1 MNSKKLRRFFF
12 FFTVLY
18 LPKEAEMSEQ
28 EENISKS
35 IPDEAPDP
43 ASQEPKFQDLG
54 LSSKLGSGHTRMIG
68 KDGII
73 NVKKTGGGLDSIN
86 IFQELLAMNWVQF
99 FLIITS
105 AYIFTNM
112 IFAFAYMSAGVENL
126 SIPDDVENTFFN
138 RFAYCF
144 YFSAQT
150 FTTVGYGTISPVGN
164 LAHLI
169 ATFEAMLGLMG
180 FAVVT
185 GVLYGRFSRPTA
197 KISYSENAVIAPYK
211 EINALMFKMVN
222 KRKNQLMEMEVQ
234 IGMRGHVEED
244 GEVKQVFFILDL
256 ERDKVTLFPLTWTIV
271 HPITK
276 DSPLYRKS
284 ARELEAMSAEFL
296 VLVKGFDDTFSQT
309 VHSRTSYTFDEIL
322 WGKKFTKNFR
332 EDESGAFLV
341 EIDKIGDY
349 QDAELNDY

>member
-1 MNSKKLRRFFF
+1 
-12 FFTVLY
+12 
-18 LPKEAEMSEQ
+18 MSEQ
-28 EENISKS
+28 EENISKLK
-35 IPDEAPDP
+35 PEEEP
-43 ASQEPKFQDLG
+43 SQAHQEHKFQDLG
-54 LSSKLGSGHTRMIG
+54 LGSKLGSGHTRMIG
-68 KDGII
+68 KDGLI

-86 IFQELLAMNWVQF
+86 IFQELLAMNWIQF
-99 FLIITS
+99 FLLITS
-105 AYIFTNM
+105 AYVFTNM
-112 IFAFAYMSAGVENL
+112 IFAFAYMTVGVENL
-126 SIPDDVENTFFN
+126 SIPPEVKPTFFN

-197 KISYSENAVIAPYK
+197 RISYSNHAVIAPYQN
-211 EINALMFKMVN
+211 INGLMFKMVN
-222 KRKNQLMEMEVQ
+222 KRKNQLMELEVQ
-234 IGMRGHVEED
+234 VAMRGHVVEGGEE
-244 GEVKQVFFILDL
+244 KQVFFTLDL

-271 HPITK
+271 HPITTE
-276 DSPLYRKS
+276 SPLYGKS
-284 ARELEAMSAEFL
+284 AEELEAMSAEFL

-309 VHSRTSYTFDEIL
+309 VHSRTSYTFAEVV
-322 WGKKFTKNFR
+322 WGKKFIKSFR

-341 EIDKIGDY
+341 EIDKIDDY
-349 QDAELNDY
+349 QDANLNVY